1 MNKKLIV
8 HIDGT
13 EELIDLT
20 AEEIAEKK
28 EANKLLA
35 QELEQAE
42 ARAEA
47 RAALLDRLGITEAEA
62 KLLLA

>member
-1 MNKKLIV
+1 MSKKLIV

-28 EANKLLA
+28 EANKLLT
-35 QELEQAE
+35 QELEQAQ

>member
-1 MNKKLIV
+1 MSKKLIV

-35 QELEQAE
+35 QELAQAQ
-42 ARAEA
+42 AKAVA
-47 RAALLDRLGITEAEA
+47 KTALLAQLGITEEQAR
-62 KLLLA
+62 LLLA